1 MLGLTRRE
9 LETCL
14 REPDCG
20 PERKRRRIHRTLS
33 AARQFSTLPESG
45 GEETCPRE
53 SACGPVAKAPDKP
66 PAPYRQR
73 ASSRLYYRFANFARA
88 RPHFR

>member
-33 AARQFSTLPESG
+33 AARQFSTLPMSGDWKRSHG
-45 GEETCPRE
+45 GE
-53 SACGPVAKAPDKP
+53 
-66 PAPYRQR
+66 
-73 ASSRLYYRFANFARA
+73 
-88 RPHFR
+88 

>member
-1 MLGLTRRE
+1 MPEIGMLGLTRRE

-45 GEETCPRE
+45 GRKRAHGTRTAARCE
-53 SACGPVAKAPDKP
+53 SAG
-66 PAPYRQR
+66 
-73 ASSRLYYRFANFARA
+73 
-88 RPHFR
+88 